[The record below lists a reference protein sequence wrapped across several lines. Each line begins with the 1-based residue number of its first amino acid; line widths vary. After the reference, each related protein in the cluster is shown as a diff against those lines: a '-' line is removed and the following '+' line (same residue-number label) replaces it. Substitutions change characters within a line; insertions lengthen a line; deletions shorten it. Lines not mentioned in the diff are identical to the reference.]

1 MKGILIL
8 TYLISLIQQVI
19 ACSCSY
25 PTEISKAF
33 ATSKTVVYGE
43 IVELKV
49 VKVSDSMEPDSLRH
63 YIQKEELNNYQS
75 EILNTDFLIQA
86 KLRIIELFKGEINN
100 DTLTLYTTRT
110 GASCG
115 FTGFEIGKQFI
126 IYSSPNSY
134 FFSNFYR
141 PQGNRRLEKA
151 NTNWVTSCS
160 ITTALKEDHLNM
172 LKVIKIAREVLDILK
187 TKDLLKNENKIYS
200 TVLVKNY
207 EGKFDHI
214 LFENYEILTDKEL
227 KRQDLILTLLSIQG
241 NIAELSFKS
250 FDDGGF
256 IHSGTIK
263 LIKNKSEWLKESLN
277 YVTAIE

>member
-8 TYLISLIQQVI
+8 TYLLTLIQQGI
-19 ACSCSY
+19 ACSCVY

-33 ATSKTVVYGE
+33 VASKTVVYGE
-43 IVELKV
+43 IVELKII
-49 VKVSDSMEPDSLRH
+49 KVSDSMDPDSLRH
-63 YIQKEELNNYQS
+63 YLQKEELNDLQS
-75 EILNTDFLIQA
+75 EILNSDFLIQA

-100 DTLTLYTTRT
+100 ETLTLYTTRT

-134 FFSNFYR
+134 FFSHFYQ

-160 ITTALKEDHLNM
+160 ITTALREDHLNM
-172 LKVIKIAREVLDILK
+172 LQVIKIAREGLNILK

-214 LFENYEILTDKEL
+214 LFENDEIITNNEL

-256 IHSGTIK
+256 VHNGTIK
-263 LIKNKSEWLKESLN
+263 LVKNKREWAKDSMN
-277 YVTAIE
+277 YLSAIE

>member
-8 TYLISLIQQVI
+8 TYLLTLIQQGI
-19 ACSCSY
+19 ACSCRY

-33 ATSKTVVYGE
+33 VTSKTVVYGE

-49 VKVSDSMEPDSLRH
+49 VKVSDSMDPDSLLQ
-63 YIQKEELNNYQS
+63 YFQKEELNNNQS
-75 EILNTDFLIQA
+75 EILNSDFLIQA
-86 KLRIIELFKGEINN
+86 KLRIIELFKGEIAK

-110 GASCG
+110 QASCG

-134 FFSNFYR
+134 FFSNFYP
-141 PQGNRRLEKA
+141 PQSTRRLEKA

-160 ITTALKEDHLNM
+160 ITTSLNEDHLNM
-172 LKVIKIAREVLDILK
+172 LRVIKFSRKVLDILK
-187 TKDLLKNENKIYS
+187 TKDLLKNEYNIYS
-200 TVLVKNY
+200 TILVKNY
-207 EGKFDHI
+207 EGKFDQI
-214 LFENYEILTDKEL
+214 LFENYEIITDKEL

-250 FDDGGF
+250 FDDGGS

-263 LIKNKSEWLKESLN
+263 LKKNKSEWVKESLN